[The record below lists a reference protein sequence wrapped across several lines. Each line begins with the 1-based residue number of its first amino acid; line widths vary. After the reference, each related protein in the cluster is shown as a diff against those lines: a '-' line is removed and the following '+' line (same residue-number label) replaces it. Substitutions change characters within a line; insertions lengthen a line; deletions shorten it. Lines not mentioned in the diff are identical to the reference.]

1 LGRHIFCH
9 LDNNLGRSDTETSL
23 DKPLTRAARVIDLGK
38 ILSGGPLNKLDAS
51 LKAKDKSRIFIGLSP
66 VEWLKP
72 VRMIANS
79 DLEDEC
85 ATGDVFFATVC
96 FASIGHCS
104 PGSVPAAM
112 TGVHALSAFKAA
124 LYL

>member
-51 LKAKDKSRIFIGLSP
+51 LKAKDNQEFLSGFRP
-66 VEWLKP
+66 
-72 VRMIANS
+72 
-79 DLEDEC
+79 
-85 ATGDVFFATVC
+85 
-96 FASIGHCS
+96 SIG
-104 PGSVPAAM
+104 
-112 TGVHALSAFKAA
+112 
-124 LYL
+124 